1 MTQSY
6 PGPGILQPQKVSSQ
20 STNASSNEQNA
31 NTIDEEFLAELEKNL
46 GLVEA
51 NANLMP
57 PTPAPSTTPTI
68 SNARQQP
75 PSTGTISKTNVP
87 ALLPPPQTSG
97 RSSSRGS
104 RGQYSSP
111 RASTVEPNPAVTNS

>member
-1 MTQSY
+1 M
-6 PGPGILQPQKVSSQ
+6 
-20 STNASSNEQNA
+20 
-31 NTIDEEFLAELEKNL
+31 
-46 GLVEA
+46 EA

-57 PTPAPSTTPTI
+57 PSPAPSATPTI

-111 RASTVEPNPAVTNS
+111 RASTVEPTPVVTNSVCLLNNH